1 MTPCRGNSSS
11 IDKACSTILMK
22 WLTRYRIKEFFRTS
36 NWMSPLLSL
45 GFALILVPLSRILE
59 QKTQW
64 TLFHFD
70 PEGARSILGA
80 LSGAMLTFILFLYT
94 MLLLA
99 VQIASAQLT
108 PRVITG
114 VFGRRSTRLAAGIF
128 IFSFIYCVAILGR
141 IREPVPQLPV
151 FLAIAF
157 CLFSI
162 MIFLY
167 FVDFTAKS
175 LRPIS
180 VMARISHIGQQVI
193 EEVYPLVWEG
203 PSPPPPPAQLP
214 KDKTP
219 SRFAFP
225 GKSGV
230 LLALDTEFLKK
241 LAVRHDGLIELVPR
255 VGESISRGDTL
266 FNLFEGASKIP
277 PKKLMA
283 SVFIG
288 SERTIAQ
295 DPAFAFRMIVD
306 ISIRA
311 LSPAINDPTTAVLGL
326 DQIQQ
331 LLLQVGNRRLRDE
344 GIYDEA
350 GKLRLLVPTP
360 NWEDFVRL
368 GIREIRWYGADSFQ
382 INRRLKAMLED
393 LMKRLPK
400 ERLAALEA
408 ELKLLNISVE
418 KQFLE
423 REDREL
429 AAEPDFQGFGGMAHH

>member
-1 MTPCRGNSSS
+1 
-11 IDKACSTILMK
+11 
-22 WLTRYRIKEFFRTS
+22 
-36 NWMSPLLSL
+36 
-45 GFALILVPLSRILE
+45 
-59 QKTQW
+59 
-64 TLFHFD
+64 
-70 PEGARSILGA
+70 
-80 LSGAMLTFILFLYT
+80 
-94 MLLLA
+94 
-99 VQIASAQLT
+99 
-108 PRVITG
+108 
-114 VFGRRSTRLAAGIF
+114 
-128 IFSFIYCVAILGR
+128 
-141 IREPVPQLPV
+141 
-151 FLAIAF
+151 
-157 CLFSI
+157 
-162 MIFLY
+162 
-167 FVDFTAKS
+167 
-175 LRPIS
+175 
-180 VMARISHIGQQVI
+180 
-193 EEVYPLVWEG
+193 
-203 PSPPPPPAQLP
+203 
-214 KDKTP
+214 
-219 SRFAFP
+219 
-225 GKSGV
+225 
-230 LLALDTEFLKK
+230 
-241 LAVRHDGLIELVPR
+241 
-255 VGESISRGDTL
+255 
-266 FNLFEGASKIP
+266 
-277 PKKLMA
+277 
-283 SVFIG
+283 
-288 SERTIAQ
+288 
-295 DPAFAFRMIVD
+295 MIVD